1 MARPRFLLGRT
12 FSDARDT
19 VKLEADVGPDVIET
33 LKALGHE
40 ISLIP
45 AQSPLAGQP
54 GVIRMSPD
62 GSLCGAHDPRSE
74 GCALGV

>member
-1 MARPRFLLGRT
+1 MKIAIG
-12 FSDARDT
+12 SDHAGYDYRQMLIAH
-19 VKLEADVGPDVIET
+19 LE
-33 LKALGHE
+33 ALGHE